1 MLVTG
6 NSRPPSEGDF
16 PDTDVE
22 ADQLRVLVL
31 RGVATEGLAGGP
43 GGRYLTL
50 RLVAHVSVRQFLCT
64 CNNSA
69 VSKLLNETV
78 TGIYI
83 LFILIAGMLRLSDL

>member
-6 NSRPPSEGDF
+6 HSRPPSEGDF

-43 GGRYLTL
+43 GSHDLTL
-50 RLVAHVSVRQFLCT
+50 RLVANVRVGQLLCT
-64 CNNSA
+64 CNNST

-78 TGIYI
+78 PQGFTYSSY
-83 LFILIAGMLRLSDL
+83 LLQVC